1 MRTRFFGVAVL
12 ALLAG
17 PALAQWQALDG
28 GGGGVPATSAAPSQ
42 TTPAQPAPS
51 GSGWGSGIQ
60 GWGAPAT
67 PPGGTAA
74 TGSGTSGS
82 GGCANCGGSVPSG
95 GSTPSVAPPPVAG
108 GGGTPINIPYQ
119 GQAAQDPRTASMKLT
134 ITGNQVTA
142 HVSMQSICGTNVRVG
157 GADIDLVGTLS
168 GTWESQGGRMAGSW
182 TGTDHHCGSDDPNQG
197 QFEFFMKEGWGGK
210 PLLHLRITGKN
221 GRYGWNF
228 TPKGKDFTS
237 GAGGGAAVATFG
249 TGTGFDS
256 PVGRPRAGFST
267 GIQPPAMAS
276 SGGSSSRMRDLFI
289 TGTLVLQVGDSELVR
304 MPSVAH
310 VTSGFDQNLNRAA
323 TDLDCV
329 MTGEDAFIVMPGG
342 VADGV
347 KVGNAVKVTARGPGK
362 AELWMQAKARCRSP
376 SGQES
381 TGTVKDARII
391 LIGDAAIQDYQGPQS
406 GANPPPIPPG
416 DIDTAVVAGYVR
428 MKDTGEPVA
437 GATVTLVRPEGGAVQ
452 DPSWLTG
459 SDGRFRI
466 VAGRA
471 LNLRGGKYE
480 VMVQKLRMPEI
491 PGRCMM
497 RPGTPAGV
505 GIDCDLWPV
514 VDHFVTLSRDAPN
527 ADAGTIDLD
536 FLRYI
541 PARGGEA
548 RKGAKGVFPNI
559 VPYPRAD
566 GPTPIT
572 DQVPG
577 QAEGNRW
584 KGRFR

>member
-1 MRTRFFGVAVL
+1 MRTRFFSVAVL

-60 GWGAPAT
+60 GWGAPVT
-67 PPGGTAA
+67 PSGGTTA
-74 TGSGTSGS
+74 TGGGT
-82 GGCANCGGSVPSG
+82 VSG
-95 GSTPSVAPPPVAG
+95 GSTPSVAPPPMAG

-157 GADIDLVGTLS
+157 GADIDLVGSLS
-168 GTWESQGGRMAGSW
+168 GAWESQGGRMAGSW

-237 GAGGGAAVATFG
+237 GAGGGGNVTTFG
-249 TGTGFDS
+249 TGAGFDS
-256 PVGRPRAGFST
+256 SVGRPRAGFST
-267 GIQPPAMAS
+267 GVQPPALAS
-276 SGGSSSRMRDLFI
+276 AGGSPSRMRDLFI
-289 TGTLVLQVGDSELVR
+289 TGTVVLQVGDSQLVR
-304 MPSVAH
+304 MPSVSH
-310 VTSGFDQNLNRAA
+310 VTGGYDGSLNRYG

-329 MTGEDAFIVMPGG
+329 MTGEDSFIVLPGS
-342 VADGV
+342 VADGA
-347 KVGNAVKVTARGPGK
+347 KVGSAVKVTARGPGK

-381 TGTVKDARII
+381 IGTVKDARII
-391 LIGDAAIQDYQGPQS
+391 LVGDAAIQDYRGPQS

-416 DIDTAVVAGYVR
+416 DIDQAVVTGYVR
-428 MKDTGEPVA
+428 MLDTGEPVS
-437 GATVTLVRPEGGAVQ
+437 GATVTLARPQGGAVQ
-452 DPSWLTG
+452 NASWVTG

-466 VAGRA
+466 VAGKS

-491 PGRCMM
+491 PGRCAM

-548 RKGAKGVFPNI
+548 RKGTKGVFPSM

-566 GPTPIT
+566 QPSPIT
-572 DQVPG
+572 DQAPT
-577 QAEGNRW
+577 QGNRW